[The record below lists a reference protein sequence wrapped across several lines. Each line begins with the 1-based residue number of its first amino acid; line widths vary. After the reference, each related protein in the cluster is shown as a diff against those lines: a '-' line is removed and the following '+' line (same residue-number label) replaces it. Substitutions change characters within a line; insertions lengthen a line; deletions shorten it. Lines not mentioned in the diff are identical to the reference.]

1 MVPDTVRSRMSG
13 DLIPEAFAEELVS
26 AARTATGDELRSV
39 TYFTPTGYEQLYL
52 RSDLEASADMDPFV
66 ANERLGFASQQTY
79 GETELGE
86 YRSTIRTFEHGYVT
100 RVIVGEAGV
109 FVTTDEM
116 SIDRFEEVGTALRSV
131 LREHGAA

>member
-1 MVPDTVRSRMSG
+1 MSD
-13 DLIPEAFAEELVS
+13 DLIPESYAAELIS

-39 TYFTPTGYEQLYL
+39 TYFTPTGHEQLYL
-52 RSDLEASADMDPFV
+52 RRDLEAAADMGPFV

-79 GETELGE
+79 GASELGE
-86 YRSTIRTFEHGYVT
+86 YRSTIRTFEYGYLT

-116 SIDRFEEVGTALRSV
+116 DIDRFEEVATALRRV
-131 LREHGAA
+131 LEEHQDAS